1 MKISVND
8 VELYTINET
17 QLNVLK
23 DYVPASVLE
32 EDMKRRLVWVYSEFY
47 KGAFRQLKDKW
58 DPILAERVQSIP
70 TDKDA
75 FAQLVF
81 QQPDYLDRAGRDA
94 LSQPVAPKGE

>member
-23 DYVPASVLE
+23 HVIKA
-32 EDMKRRLVWVYSEFY
+32 EDLDAELKRMLFWILNHNYEQTFIS
-47 KGAFRQLKDKW
+47 LKKEW
-58 DPILAERVQSIP
+58 EPKLIANGVASIP
-70 TDKDA
+70 LDPDA

-81 QQPDYLDRAGRDA
+81 SQSDYLDRAGRDA
-94 LSQPVAPKGE
+94 ALQPVGE